1 MAGSTWYFVNSST
14 FERWIVYLQINLIVE
29 PFVNFWFRQNCWN
42 IFTSNFIHI
51 LSSEMSKIVIFTGPN
66 HFSLFWILVYHCNSS
81 TKCNIFITFQKESS
95 SPQLFENCLRVAFGL
110 IHLQVQIDNYIRTLL
125 TFKQYKMFNLP
136 LKFKFFTNTRLFY
149 LSKPIPLVK
158 LPYNNNLMVLLFL
171 C

>member
-1 MAGSTWYFVNSST
+1 MVSIVSLPRFQLLQLRTNTGWCQNCVYVQLSVSDVDYFLKVDTSHRGLLLPEMRTNSMAGSTWYFVNSST

-42 IFTSNFIHI
+42 IFTSNSIHI

-95 SPQLFENCLRVAFGL
+95 SPQLF
-110 IHLQVQIDNYIRTLL
+110 
-125 TFKQYKMFNLP
+125 
-136 LKFKFFTNTRLFY
+136 
-149 LSKPIPLVK
+149 
-158 LPYNNNLMVLLFL
+158 
-171 C
+171 